1 MRIFKTKWFI
11 RFARKQGIKDSK
23 LIKAIEEIEEGL
35 NDGDLGGGLMKKRVA
50 RTGEGK
56 SGSYRTIVVYR
67 SKIRSVFVYAFP
79 KNEKANLSPGELE
92 AYKEL
97 AGLFLSYK
105 HEEIAKALREGE
117 LKEVIY
123 GEKEISE

>member
-35 NDGDLGGGLMKKRVA
+35 NNGDLGGGLMKKRVA

-56 SGSYRTIVVYR
+56 SGSYRTILVYR
-67 SKIRSVFVYAFP
+67 
-79 KNEKANLSPGELE
+79 
-92 AYKEL
+92 
-97 AGLFLSYK
+97 
-105 HEEIAKALREGE
+105 
-117 LKEVIY
+117 
-123 GEKEISE
+123 

>member
-35 NDGDLGGGLMKKRVA
+35 NDGDLGGGLMKKRIA

-56 SGSYRTIVVYR
+56 SGSYRTIVVFR

-79 KNEKANLSPGELE
+79 KNEKANLSPAELE

-105 HEEIAKALREGE
+105 DEEIAKALREGE
-117 LKEVIY
+117 LKEVNY
-123 GEKEISE
+123 GKK